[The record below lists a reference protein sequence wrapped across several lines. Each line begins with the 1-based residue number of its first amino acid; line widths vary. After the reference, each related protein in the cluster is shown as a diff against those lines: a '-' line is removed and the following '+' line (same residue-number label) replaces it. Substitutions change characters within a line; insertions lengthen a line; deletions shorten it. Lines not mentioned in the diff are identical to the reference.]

1 MGQGGF
7 YSNQFRERL
16 IAERTRRGW
25 TQSELSVMMR
35 KRGCPCYISTI
46 GKLEAGVRGVRAD
59 ELAVLADIFGTSV
72 DALIG
77 RKSSGGDLMWAV
89 SKLTAAAQKAVGD
102 ISNMANRV
110 EGDVDDVRHYAQFD
124 KHSVGD
130 LIDAGLNA
138 YQLLQETGKALK
150 DLANQFPVG
159 SRSEE

>member
-1 MGQGGF
+1 MGQAGF

-89 SKLTAAAQKAVGD
+89 SKLTSAAQKSLSEV
-102 ISNMANRV
+102 N
-110 EGDVDDVRHYAQFD
+110 
-124 KHSVGD
+124 
-130 LIDAGLNA
+130 
-138 YQLLQETGKALK
+138 
-150 DLANQFPVG
+150 DLA
-159 SRSEE
+159 SRLASAATRPAATAARSTVSAV